1 MPPAGVPLTPRQHHC
16 PMDREVTVT
25 TTTLQA
31 RALTPTFTVNDIKK
45 SMQFYKSLGF
55 AVAEEWKL
63 EGDLRGVMLEAG
75 GASMG
80 LSQDDFSKGRDRIKG
95 VGMRPNLETDQ
106 DVEAIARQAKAAGI
120 KLDQEPGP
128 LPWGPIGFSV
138 TDPDGF
144 KLTISKPE

>member
-1 MPPAGVPLTPRQHHC
+1 
-16 PMDREVTVT
+16 MDREVTVT

-95 VGMRPNLETDQ
+95 VGMRLNLETDQ